1 MVEAARARAIHRIE
15 EGTQKNEK
23 KSRRKKIR

>member
-15 EGTQKNEK
+15 EGTQKKRKEEQA
-23 KSRRKKIR
+23 KKIR